1 MERKEILEKIKTTEK
16 EIQANIDAAQHKRNE
31 ILTQAQKQAQK
42 LQDEAEKTMKAERE
56 TQLMAAKK
64 EIGDKR
70 QKTIKKANTEAETMK
85 KKAQVEKAKE
95 FFVQEFMEFIHV

>member
-31 ILTQAQKQAQK
+31 ILTQAQKHAQK

-56 TQLMAAKK
+56 RQLTAAKK

-70 QKTIKKANTEAETMK
+70 QKTIKKAMTEAETMK

-95 FFVQEFMEFIHV
+95 FFIQEFMEFIHV

>member
-31 ILTQAQKQAQK
+31 ILAQAQKQAQK
-42 LQDEAEKTMKAERE
+42 LQDEAEKTMKGKRE
-56 TQLMAAKK
+56 TQLIAAKK

-70 QKTIKKANTEAETMK
+70 QKTIKKAMTEAETIK
-85 KKAQVEKAKE
+85 KKAHVEKAKE
-95 FFVQEFMEFIHV
+95 FFIQEFMEFIHV

>member
-31 ILTQAQKQAQK
+31 ILTQAQKHAQK

-56 TQLMAAKK
+56 TQLIAAKK

-70 QKTIKKANTEAETMK
+70 QKIIKKAMTEAETMK